1 MNTLKTRFFLFL
13 FVVAAFTAPLT
24 AVMAVEKAKRAESLA
39 TKEEEVALAQKDIA
53 FARYQYYLDIS
64 DQKNNL
70 KQAMEDAKAQYEQLL
85 KEQPDL
91 VKAKQTT
98 VNQTTIQPV
107 VTQKLVDQQVTSS
120 KPKTSTKTKTS

>member
-1 MNTLKTRFFLFL
+1 MNTLKTRFFLLL

>member
-24 AVMAVEKAKRAESLA
+24 AVMAVEKSKRAESLA
-39 TKEEEVALAQKDIA
+39 TKEEEIALAQKDIA

>member
-24 AVMAVEKAKRAESLA
+24 AVMAVEKSKRAKSLA
-39 TKEEEVALAQKDIA
+39 TKEEEIALAQKDIA

>member
-39 TKEEEVALAQKDIA
+39 TKEEEIALAQKDIA